1 MPQIFSMDLGQFSK
15 LPEWDDEKMI
25 SRLQKGDE
33 WKILPQL
40 EKAKALYNKWRE
52 IFQLVES
59 FCETLQ
65 DSEEFS
71 HIDDTRKLIHQ
82 NIFIVAP
89 KLIGAAGVDS
99 YVLKMENASIIRT
112 NCREMMEQIR
122 FAAMVGT
129 ADENYVDAI
138 EDEMDYFKELFREWV
153 STFRKDEYEDEWGLY
168 T

>member
-1 MPQIFSMDLGQFSK
+1 MDLGQFSK

-33 WKILPQL
+33 WKMMPQL

-52 IFQLVES
+52 IFQLVEF

-65 DSEEFS
+65 TTEDFGHS
-71 HIDDTRKLIHQ
+71 DDTKKLIYQ
-82 NIFIVAP
+82 NICVVAP
-89 KLIGAAGVDS
+89 KLMGAAGVDL

-122 FAAMVGT
+122 FAAMVG
-129 ADENYVDAI
+129 ASDEKYVDAI
-138 EDEMDYFKELFREWV
+138 EEEMDHFKELFKEWV